1 MDALLVVDNPFR
13 ELRGLQSV
21 KLHLEQLGFSSLIC
35 SKTNFNNW
43 FEILAPSVVVLPRA
57 TSEMTAF
64 VNQNHHRT
72 SFVVVPS
79 EHGSGFEEKVLA
91 NAFGYTFLKDKKSS
105 SAIHNV
111 EKICVGGDN
120 QKKWLVQAS
129 PQLDD
134 KIVVSGT
141 LSSDHGY
148 LATDDEKPVQQK
160 VGVSTTF
167 KSLLLSTKT
176 SSPQAVLHGVI
187 GEGKLEQ
194 NFWHLQFQHFELV
207 YLSILLDVADHL
219 LEAGIDIEI
228 RPHPMKGWAGGLNM

>member
-1 MDALLVVDNPFR
+1 MLLDTPF
-13 ELRGLQSV
+13 
-21 KLHLEQLGFSSLIC
+21 
-35 SKTNFNNW
+35 SKT
-43 FEILAPSVVVLPRA
+43 
-57 TSEMTAF
+57 
-64 VNQNHHRT
+64 
-72 SFVVVPS
+72 
-79 EHGSGFEEKVLA
+79 
-91 NAFGYTFLKDKKSS
+91 KSS

-176 SSPQAVLHGVI
+176 ASPQAVLHGVI

-194 NFWHLQFQHFELV
+194 NFLAFAVSTL
-207 YLSILLDVADHL
+207 
-219 LEAGIDIEI
+219 
-228 RPHPMKGWAGGLNM
+228 